1 MSYLGPKTSN
11 LDPITNYVSN
21 GRAYNSTEGWNT
33 YQNGYDA
40 PTTGTGGSPNS
51 FVLWERSTISPLRQ
65 NADFNITSNESGPGY
80 GVSYDFTIDNADQ
93 AKILTV
99 SFDYEVLSGTYATG
113 DLTVY
118 IIQDPNGT
126 PVVIQPAGYKIQS
139 ATAGTKM
146 KHVATFQ
153 TASNVTS
160 YRLCLH
166 IADPNEN
173 FNQFSL
179 AVDNVVVGPQVVQY
193 GSMVTD
199 WKNFTPTGS
208 WTTNTTYT
216 GKYRIVGD
224 VMEMRVRA
232 LCSGAP
238 TATGLAVSLPSG
250 FSIDTS
256 KLVETTAGVGSLGYG
271 SALNAGTSFHG
282 LLVNYSN
289 PTLVSVYVGA
299 TGGTYIS
306 NANVTNAIPN
316 AIPFAFGAGDAVDI
330 VCSFPLLGFGATV
343 QMSNDTDTRVVAE
356 IYKGNAGTAFTAN
369 VTDIPFTTKE
379 QSTHAAWSGTVFTA
393 PVSGFYYV
401 RAQVRTTANL
411 TSGVYLYVNGASF
424 ALMHVGISTSYFDG
438 DRLVYLNAGQTASI
452 RMDASG
458 TLQNDPAAHAVSW
471 NRLSGPSAIAA
482 SETVACKYINTA
494 GTALTSAY
502 DVKVFP
508 TKIFDTHGSYNTSTG
523 VWTCP
528 ISGKYTASLRC
539 VTAAVTFSTT
549 GSLSLVIRVNNID
562 TAQIIRYGNGAL
574 INQNDDIQTALNLV
588 AGDTVSFVVR
598 TSTSTTM
605 DTSSASNEINI
616 IRVGN

>member
-21 GRAYNSTEGWNT
+21 GRAYNSTEGWST
-33 YQNGYDA
+33 YSNYPSVY
-40 PTTGTGGSPNS
+40 PTTGSGG
-51 FVLWERSTISPLRQ
+51 ISVATWTRNQNPFALRQ
-65 NADFNITSNESGPGY
+65 GTEFLFNSNSTYAGD
-80 GVSYDFTIDNADQ
+80 GVAYDFQIAPADT
-93 AKILTV
+93 AKVLTV
-99 SFDYEVLSGTYATG
+99 TFDYVVRSGTYRTG

-118 IIQDPNGT
+118 LIEDPDGDYDS
-126 PVVIQPAGYKIQS
+126 PRLIQPAGYQIQS
-139 ATAGTKM
+139 ATVNTAM
-146 KHVATFQ
+146 KHIATFQ
-153 TASNVTS
+153 TGKNPVT
-160 YRLCLH
+160 YRLCFHL
-166 IADPNEN
+166 ASEDE
-173 FNQFSL
+173 FAFQL

-199 WKNFTPTGS
+199 WKNFTPTGT

-224 VMEMRVRA
+224 IMEMRVRA

-238 TATGLAVSLPSG
+238 TAANLAVNLPSG

-306 NANVTNAIPN
+306 NANVSNT
-316 AIPFAFGAGDAVDI
+316 IPFTFGAADAVDI